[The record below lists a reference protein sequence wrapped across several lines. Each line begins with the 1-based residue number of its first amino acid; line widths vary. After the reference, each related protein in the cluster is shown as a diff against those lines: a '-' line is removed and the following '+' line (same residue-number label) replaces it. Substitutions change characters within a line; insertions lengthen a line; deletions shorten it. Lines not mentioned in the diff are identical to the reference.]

1 MHFELGLLDIQNP
14 IKPVINYASVR
25 SIGQHFF
32 DRRRQAGIEVS
43 DSFILTVWT
52 GKYFRRFPQW
62 PPSYASFEKKFSATY
77 QICLPSDSSGEV
89 RVRHLEKEQLDLL
102 EKKINVHP
110 YERTRLAQQVAAAV
124 EGPKI
129 ENDEGQR
136 NPFSGKAHRRIGGTA

>member
-1 MHFELGLLDIQNP
+1 MHFELGLPDIQNP

-32 DRRRQAGIEVS
+32 DRRRQAGIEIS

-62 PPSYASFEKKFSATY
+62 PPSYAGFEEKFSATY
-77 QICLPSDSSGEV
+77 EICLPRDPSGEV
-89 RVRHLEKEQLDLL
+89 KVRHLEKERLDLIKS
-102 EKKINVHP
+102 KKIKVHSFQRRQFA
-110 YERTRLAQQVAAAV
+110 EQVSAAV

-129 ENDEGQR
+129 GNDEGQR
-136 NPFSGKAHRRIGGTA
+136 NPFSG